1 MSTLAGNGVAALQNG
16 ALLASSFRGPS
27 GFLYDAPSGALYV
40 GDWGNNVVRLI
51 VAATVSTF
59 AGTGTAGFS
68 NGPALSATFNGPSAL
83 EVYPNGMFVADFG
96 NHAIR
101 LISNGVVSTLAG
113 TGSAGFADAIGT
125 NAAFNL
131 PLGLAVKG
139 TALYVADLLR
149 GSRASSVTMVVL
161 AHPPEKPH
169 F

>member
-1 MSTLAGNGVAALQNG
+1 MVTGAIGIQAIAIARSVAI
-16 ALLASSFRGPS
+16 LLPIAMQADRG
-27 GFLYDAPSGALYV
+27 
-40 GDWGNNVVRLI
+40 
-51 VAATVSTF
+51 
-59 AGTGTAGFS
+59 
-68 NGPALSATFNGPSAL
+68 
-83 EVYPNGMFVADFG
+83 YPDFG